1 MGASRRPTRR
11 LVAPHRRH
19 GGPPRV
25 IERAGLL
32 AYRLAEWSL
41 GRVPPE
47 PATAL
52 LNAVFQASYLAWP
65 TKRRWINENYAHVLG
80 RRPDDPEVR
89 RLARAAYRSYARYVV
104 ELIRLPSLSDEAA
117 AQLVDVSDLLPLEE
131 IWRQSPGLILTT
143 GHVGNLEAVA
153 RAVAGHGWPV
163 NAVAD
168 DSAFPELFEHLRRQR
183 ERWSVRLIPWRNL
196 RAIYEVL
203 RRREVL
209 VLIVDWGYRPDG
221 IPVRLFGT
229 WTTLP
234 AGPATLAAR
243 TGALVVPVAVRRDD
257 HGRFR
262 FGYSEPIRVASTRP
276 ADLAVATQAIAEG
289 LERSIAAA
297 PDQWYSFKPLW
308 PADEAEKAA
317 LADRAAA
324 MLATG

>member
-1 MGASRRPTRR
+1 M
-11 LVAPHRRH
+11 
-19 GGPPRV
+19 
-25 IERAGLL
+25 
-32 AYRLAEWSL
+32 
-41 GRVPPE
+41 
-47 PATAL
+47 
-52 LNAVFQASYLAWP
+52 
-65 TKRRWINENYAHVLG
+65 
-80 RRPDDPEVR
+80 
-89 RLARAAYRSYARYVV
+89 
-104 ELIRLPSLSDEAA
+104 
-117 AQLVDVSDLLPLEE
+117 
-131 IWRQSPGLILTT
+131 
-143 GHVGNLEAVA
+143 
-153 RAVAGHGWPV
+153 